1 MLPEGAM
8 QRLRGTDAQLQLAY
22 SLSLLEPREFIVPT
36 DGERHSL
43 PGLGNCSAKVDEP
56 GARIEVDCLST
67 FAHPA
72 QISAELN
79 EIPASRVYGPANFA
93 PRWTQWPYSQRI
105 KLAIGSPR
113 LARHDSITIIAWDG
127 AGSLEKSLTLP
138 GILGAGA
145 DTCALPTADG
155 NRFQQ
160 ARWHDGAP
168 HEVHSISVDDGV
180 QLEVLDFGGDGSPVV
195 LLPGLG
201 ATAHS
206 FDELAPQLARKHRV
220 IAITRRGTGSSSKPD
235 FGFDTPRLSLDVL
248 QVMDAMKIGKA
259 VLVGHSIA
267 GDELTWLGGHHSER
281 FAGLVYLD
289 AAYDRSDSRNTR
301 LRELIRS
308 LPPEPPIPP
317 HALLNYDTA
326 TKLLA
331 ERGHLR
337 MPEGE
342 MIALLRV
349 ASPFLAGTP
358 SIDARTQQA
367 ITAALRAPDYAAVK
381 VPALAIYAIADPD
394 KPLPP
399 WYDAND
405 AKLLANI
412 AEIARIHGA
421 MQGKNIEMFRRGVA
435 QGQVLEVA
443 NAAHNIVLSN
453 PQEVLHSIEAFVRDL
468 KH

>member
-1 MLPEGAM
+1 
-8 QRLRGTDAQLQLAY
+8 
-22 SLSLLEPREFIVPT
+22 
-36 DGERHSL
+36 
-43 PGLGNCSAKVDEP
+43 
-56 GARIEVDCLST
+56 
-67 FAHPA
+67 
-72 QISAELN
+72 
-79 EIPASRVYGPANFA
+79 
-93 PRWTQWPYSQRI
+93 
-105 KLAIGSPR
+105 
-113 LARHDSITIIAWDG
+113 
-127 AGSLEKSLTLP
+127 
-138 GILGAGA
+138 
-145 DTCALPTADG
+145 
-155 NRFQQ
+155 
-160 ARWHDGAP
+160 
-168 HEVHSISVDDGV
+168 
-180 QLEVLDFGGDGSPVV
+180 
-195 LLPGLG
+195 
-201 ATAHS
+201 
-206 FDELAPQLARKHRV
+206 
-220 IAITRRGTGSSSKPD
+220 
-235 FGFDTPRLSLDVL
+235 VL
-248 QVMDAMKIGKA
+248 QAMDAKKIGKA

-453 PQEVLHSIEAFVRDL
+453 PQEVLHSIEEFVRDL